1 MRIQA
6 HDLLAV
12 GQAVCVGNRLGT
24 VIKAEIQQAVPC
36 GLIAVHTIEFTH
48 RMAWKRT
55 GMKQLVLEAIK
66 PVKQSVNYA
75 FIEVIESIGKD

>member
-1 MRIQA
+1 MKIQA
-6 HDLLAV
+6 HDLLSV
-12 GQAVCVGNRLGT
+12 GQAVRVGNRLGT
-24 VIKAEIQQAVPC
+24 VIKAEMKQAVPC

-55 GMKQLVLEAIK
+55 GMKTRALEAIK

-75 FIEVIESIGKD
+75 FIETIN